1 MVKIQATFDLVI
13 IGGGPAGIAAACA
26 ASENSA
32 SICVIDDNPGLGG
45 QIWRGKET
53 QSSSPQSSE
62 WFERF
67 RRAKNIHV
75 MRGTRVFAVSSERAL
90 LAETSDGVIEVGY
103 EKLIL
108 AAGARER
115 FVPFPG
121 WTLPNVIGAGGLQA
135 LVKSG
140 LSVEDRR
147 VVVAGSGPLLL
158 AVAAFLIEHGAKV
171 PVIAEQASWV
181 KLARLGVSLVK
192 NIGKSAQAMSLRRQT
207 RAANFVP
214 NCFPVEARGSQRVQS
229 VVLKRGSRKFVIDC
243 DYVACGFHLVPN
255 VELAMLLE
263 CDLIDNTV
271 KVNELQ
277 ETSRR
282 GIFSAGEA
290 TGIGGVELALAEGEI
305 AGYAATENLTRARN
319 RFSARARAL
328 KFATA
333 LNRAF
338 ELRSE
343 LKSLARSDTLV
354 CRCED
359 VPFGLMQGFNNWRD
373 AKLQTRSGMGPCQGR
388 ICGPAAEFLFGWRL
402 ESVRPPI
409 FPVTVESL
417 CSNRMRCDIGTYRT
431 INHWIQKRL
440 RNG

>member
-1 MVKIQATFDLVI
+1 MGWTSGPMIKTEATFDLVI
-13 IGGGPAGIAAACA
+13 VGGGPAGIAAACA
-26 ASENSA
+26 ASEQSS

-53 QSSSPQSSE
+53 QSPSPESSA

-75 MRGTRVFAVSSERAL
+75 MRGTRVFAASSERAL
-90 LAETSDGVIEVGY
+90 LAETSEGVIEIGY
-103 EKLIL
+103 EKIAI

-115 FVPFPG
+115 FLPFPG
-121 WTLPNVIGAGGLQA
+121 WTLPNVVGAGGLQA

-140 LSVEDRR
+140 LSVDGRR
-147 VVVAGSGPLLL
+147 VVVVGSGPLLL
-158 AVAAFLIEHGAKV
+158 VVAAFLLEHGAIV
-171 PVIAEQASWV
+171 PVIAEQASWL
-181 KLARLGVSLVK
+181 KLVRLGLSLRT
-192 NIGKSAQAMSLRRQT
+192 NIGKSAQAMSLRRLT
-207 RAANFVP
+207 RASTFIA
-214 NCFPVEARGSQRVQS
+214 NCFPIEARGNGRVES
-229 VVLKRGSRKFVIDC
+229 VVLKRGSTKLVVDC

-255 VELAMLLE
+255 VELAMLLQCE
-263 CDLIDNTV
+263 LIDNTV
-271 KVNELQ
+271 KVNEFQ

-282 GIFSAGEA
+282 GVFCAGEA
-290 TGIGGVELALAEGEI
+290 TGIGGVELALVEGEI
-305 AGYAATENLTRARN
+305 AGYAAAENFIKARN
-319 RFSARARAL
+319 RFSERARAL
-328 KFATA
+328 RFATA

-338 ELRSE
+338 ELRHE
-343 LKSLARSDTLV
+343 LKSLARRDTLV

-417 CSNRMRCDIGTYRT
+417 CSTKDEV
-431 INHWIQKRL
+431 
-440 RNG
+440 

>member
-1 MVKIQATFDLVI
+1 MVRNQATFDLVI
-13 IGGGPAGIAAACA
+13 VGGGPAGIAAACA
-26 ASENSA
+26 ASENFS

-53 QSSSPQSSE
+53 HSPLHESGD
-62 WFERF
+62 WFDRF
-67 RRAKNIHV
+67 RRSKNIHV
-75 MRGTRVFAVSSERAL
+75 MRGTRVFDAPSERAL
-90 LAETSDGVIEVGY
+90 RAETSDGVTKVGY
-103 EKLIL
+103 EKLII

-140 LSVEDRR
+140 LPVDGRR
-147 VVVAGSGPLLL
+147 IVVAGSGPLLL
-158 AVAAFLIEHGAKV
+158 AVAAFLIDQGAIV
-171 PVIAEQASWV
+171 PLIAEQAPWL
-181 KLARLGVSLVK
+181 KLARLGLSLAT
-192 NIGKSAQAMSLRRQT
+192 NMSKSAQAMSLRGQT
-207 RAANFVP
+207 RAARFVA
-214 NCFPVEARGSQRVQS
+214 NCFPIEARGNQRVES
-229 VVLKRGSRKFVIDC
+229 LVLKRGGSEFVVDC

-255 VELAMLLE
+255 VELAMLLQ

-271 KVNELQ
+271 KVNEFQ

-282 GIFSAGEA
+282 GIFCAGEA
-290 TGIGGVELALAEGEI
+290 TGIGGVELALVEGEI

-319 RFSARARAL
+319 RFTERARAL
-328 KFATA
+328 RFATA

-338 ELRSE
+338 ELRTE

-359 VPFGLMQGFNNWRD
+359 VPFGVMQGFNDWRD

-417 CSNRMRCDIGTYRT
+417 CS
-431 INHWIQKRL
+431 INDEV
-440 RNG
+440 